1 MELAEARE
9 IIECLPSGR
18 TPFPYYKDRYALLLL
33 NLIIGSG
40 CSKRDIEGTPFA
52 RLLNK
57 SVVRD
62 VLAASGDGTL
72 RPLALEADWPQRYE
86 TYLLT
91 LGTWD
96 PCSRRWG
103 QTSRPGA
110 NLVLQLNFSSRHN
123 ELFRKIVQ
131 SENLRRF
138 NFTCHPI
145 AGPSMCTLAWS
156 RLDVNLAD
164 GVALIEEIQNDWI
177 RDALRERARAI
188 RWAENSDHPV
198 SADYARRIRM
208 YVDQALRTHQD
219 VWDEA
224 MLAATLHFL
233 RSELGVRTVYH
244 HTAQTGAM
252 VKRIKGRA
260 PPRSLYS
267 QLPKKFCFTPT
278 QESPEFLKFRP
289 KCAAGRQRR
298 DTMRFLKLEL

>member
-57 SVVRD
+57 SVVRN

-72 RPLALEADWPQRYE
+72 CPLALEANWPQRYE

-110 NLVLQLNFSSRHN
+110 RTSTTAACPAATRTSGATVGCTTWR
-123 ELFRKIVQ
+123 R
-131 SENLRRF
+131 LRR
-138 NFTCHPI
+138 
-145 AGPSMCTLAWS
+145 
-156 RLDVNLAD
+156 
-164 GVALIEEIQNDWI
+164 WI
-177 RDALRERARAI
+177 
-188 RWAENSDHPV
+188 
-198 SADYARRIRM
+198 
-208 YVDQALRTHQD
+208 T
-219 VWDEA
+219 
-224 MLAATLHFL
+224 
-233 RSELGVRTVYH
+233 RS
-244 HTAQTGAM
+244 GA
-252 VKRIKGRA
+252 
-260 PPRSLYS
+260 
-267 QLPKKFCFTPT
+267 
-278 QESPEFLKFRP
+278 
-289 KCAAGRQRR
+289 
-298 DTMRFLKLEL
+298 